1 MELKNYLNNRI
12 HRTIE
17 IRAPQETESGLVIE
31 IAASSDVPYRRQFG
45 YETLLHR
52 EGAVNYDRVMAGSCP
67 VLYNHKNDE
76 YIGIVERVWLVDGQL
91 RAVIRLSKNSEFA
104 RQVSADIQDGIL
116 RSISIG
122 YEINDMMQGEDIDG
136 IAQYI
141 ATKWTLYEISVVTTP
156 ADYIKAGIGR
166 SDEQP
171 NPEEED
177 MKKKDFGTVME
188 MVNALTDEEKLTLL
202 ESVADD
208 LEDTAEEAVEE
219 VMEEMPLEEIKA
231 EHEDMDEMPMEEEKM
246 ACKEGEYYD
255 EEMKMC
261 KEMGYESIDGEATQE
276 EEKVIVGK
284 KSAPKATS
292 RSNKGETMS
301 NKQNG
306 SETGADNT
314 VRLAELAAK
323 YERTADLAT
332 WIKEGRTAEEVAL
345 DILETKSNAS
355 KVSGPAIHVKKSD
368 SSLPGAVKA
377 WLQGN
382 NSELAERGI
391 DQARATGRAITPG
404 TLYIPTDVPMI
415 QASALFGKRD
425 GTAYGNT
432 GANAVGKEFLT
443 WEQTLR
449 EGALLAR
456 VGGQVLALND
466 VASMPYFSVPTTG
479 STFAETGSSTDK
491 EVEVGIKNWQPKRVS
506 ARYIFSNLLTRLNGT
521 YDFESELYNDLV
533 AESVRIFDAQIWGGA
548 GTAGVMTGLSR
559 DTNIPALNLSGSFAL
574 ASASAMIANVATNN
588 ADVANGVFVLDHQV
602 YSTAFSTQAFG
613 AGSGMSILN
622 VIEGNNP
629 VFRTGYLP
637 EVQSGKKVA
646 MFGDF
651 SKVTAATFGPVEIK
665 RDDLTKLQTGQ
676 TVLQLEMFADVAAR
690 NPNALVRWTNVTV

>member
-1 MELKNYLNNRI
+1 
-12 HRTIE
+12 
-17 IRAPQETESGLVIE
+17 
-31 IAASSDVPYRRQFG
+31 
-45 YETLLHR
+45 
-52 EGAVNYDRVMAGSCP
+52 
-67 VLYNHKNDE
+67 
-76 YIGIVERVWLVDGQL
+76 
-91 RAVIRLSKNSEFA
+91 
-104 RQVSADIQDGIL
+104 
-116 RSISIG
+116 
-122 YEINDMMQGEDIDG
+122 
-136 IAQYI
+136 
-141 ATKWTLYEISVVTTP
+141 
-156 ADYIKAGIGR
+156 
-166 SDEQP
+166 
-171 NPEEED
+171 
-177 MKKKDFGTVME
+177 
-188 MVNALTDEEKLTLL
+188 
-202 ESVADD
+202 
-208 LEDTAEEAVEE
+208 
-219 VMEEMPLEEIKA
+219 
-231 EHEDMDEMPMEEEKM
+231 
-246 ACKEGEYYD
+246 
-255 EEMKMC
+255 
-261 KEMGYESIDGEATQE
+261 
-276 EEKVIVGK
+276 
-284 KSAPKATS
+284 
-292 RSNKGETMS
+292 MS

-306 SETGADNT
+306 SENGADNT

-323 YERTADLAT
+323 YERTNELAS
-332 WIKEGRTAEEVAL
+332 WISSGRTAESVAL
-345 DILETKSNAS
+345 EILETKSNTS
-355 KVSGPAIHVKKSD
+355 KVSGPAIHIKKSQD
-368 SSLPGAVKA
+368 TSLPNAVKA

-391 DQARATGRAITPG
+391 DQARATGRSISAG

-415 QASALFGKRD
+415 AASAMFKRD

-466 VASMPYFSVPTTG
+466 VASMPYFSVPSTG

-491 EVEVGIKNWQPKRVS
+491 EVEVDVKNWQPKRVS

-548 GTAGVMTGLSR
+548 GTAGTMTGLSR

-574 ASASAMIANVATNN
+574 ASASAMISNVATNN
-588 ADVANGVFVLDHQV
+588 ADVQNGVFVLDHQV

-629 VFRTGYLP
+629 VFRTGYFP
-637 EVQSGKKVA
+637 EVQSGKKVS